1 MNRIVKLL
9 LWILII
15 VNSVALI
22 VTLIDLWPDNPLKEY
37 GFLLVISFISLG
49 SFIRQEIK
57 RKSEKQL
64 KE

>member
-49 SFIRQEIK
+49 SFIHQEIK